1 MTSVR
6 DKLEFIDIMRT
17 QYRIGFLSKKES
29 IANLHLK
36 PTRNLYILFYSDE
49 LKVQQPKIY
58 EKHAEFIIQLS
69 KDSTNDASQNKFVI
83 VDMDLHYHQTT
94 NAKEIKI
101 MWYQN
106 RQQKSGDLLKE
117 ESPNNTLKKHESPNS
132 PGNTF
137 INQIQYYDK
146 ARLFLTR
153 ELVFVLNLFIEIN
166 NISCPFFN

>member
-1 MTSVR
+1 MDDFFDKMTSVR

-17 QYRIGFLSKKES
+17 QYRIGFLSNKES

-137 INQIQYYDK
+137 IMG
-146 ARLFLTR
+146 
-153 ELVFVLNLFIEIN
+153 LVV
-166 NISCPFFN
+166 